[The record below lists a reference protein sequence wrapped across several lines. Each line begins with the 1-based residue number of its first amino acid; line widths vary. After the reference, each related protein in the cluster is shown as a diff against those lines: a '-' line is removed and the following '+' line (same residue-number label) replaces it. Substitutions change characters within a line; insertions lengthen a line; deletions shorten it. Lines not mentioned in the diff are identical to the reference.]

1 MAIAYAPR
9 VSTFHVSVVVR
20 NPKNENLSTPPIDAL
35 IDTGAEL
42 SWLPR
47 DLLTGIGIV
56 PRRKRAFR
64 MAAGH
69 VVTRDVGYGIVSAE
83 GFETN
88 DEIIFAEPGDLVL
101 LGVRTIEGFGV
112 LVDNIAH
119 RLVPRGGYAGAAR
132 SPDAATAHGLMV

>member
-1 MAIAYAPR
+1 M
-9 VSTFHVSVVVR
+9 FHVAVVVR
-20 NPKNENLSTPPIDAL
+20 NPKNEALATPPIDAV

-47 DLLTGIGIV
+47 ELLAAIGIV

-64 MAAGH
+64 TATGH
-69 VVTRDVGYGIVSAE
+69 VVTRDVGYAIVCAE

-88 DEIIFAEPGDLVL
+88 DEIIFGEPGDMVL

-112 LVDNIAH
+112 VVDHAAQ
-119 RLVPRGGYAGAAR
+119 RLVPRVGYAGVAA
-132 SPDAATAHGLMV
+132 

>member
-1 MAIAYAPR
+1 MERGASAYAPR

-47 DLLTGIGIV
+47 ELLTGIGIV

-64 MAAGH
+64 MAAGQ
-69 VVTRDVGYGIVSAE
+69 VVTRDVGYGILSAE

-88 DEIIFAEPGDLVL
+88 DEIIFADPGDLVL

-112 LVDNIAH
+112 MVDNVAH
-119 RLVPRGGYAGAAR
+119 RLVPRVMYAGAA
-132 SPDAATAHGLMV
+132 A

>member
-1 MAIAYAPR
+1 MERVASAYAPR

-47 DLLTGIGIV
+47 ELLNGIGIV

-64 MAAGH
+64 MAAGQ
-69 VVTRDVGYGIVSAE
+69 VVTRDVGYGILSAE

-88 DEIIFAEPGDLVL
+88 DEIIFADPGDLVL

-112 LVDNIAH
+112 MVDNVAH
-119 RLVPRGGYAGAAR
+119 RLVPRVMYAGAA
-132 SPDAATAHGLMV
+132 A